1 MNRLENIMHGGEI
14 TICLKKDS
22 KEPVLL
28 VEKFAGK
35 KYFYSINES
44 DLPKVYMA
52 ICHRKITS
60 VVYWFSLFNYEKEI
74 QH

>member
-1 MNRLENIMHGGEI
+1 MHGGEI

-60 VVYWFSLFNYEKEI
+60 VVY
-74 QH
+74 